1 MWAISPERLSLEAG
15 GLHVWRASLD
25 LPVAARE
32 RLDGVLTPGEQEQC
46 GRFVRA
52 GDRARCA
59 AARASLRV
67 VLGKYVH
74 ADPQL
79 LPIAAEASGKPFLAS
94 GDIHFN
100 MSHSDDLALIAVSRG
115 RRVGIDIERIRG
127 LRDMDAILDGFFSDG
142 ERASLQSRTGEER
155 VQAFFLFWT
164 RREAAAK
171 AIGLGIY
178 EAFAR
183 LDLPPRDPDT
193 TGFRVELPESRAGT
207 GVTAGWWMRDIHP
220 AAGFAGALCIEEANP
235 EPFLYSL
242 KI

>member
-1 MWAISPERLSLEAG
+1 MWAIPPERLSLDAG

-25 LPVAARE
+25 LSVGVRE
-32 RLDGVLTPGEQEQC
+32 RLDGMLTPGEKEQC

-52 GDRARCA
+52 GDRTRCA

-67 VLGKYVH
+67 VLAKYVPV
-74 ADPQL
+74 DPQS
-79 LPIAAEASGKPFLAS
+79 LPIAAEASGKPFLVS

-100 MSHSDDLALIAVSRG
+100 MSHSDDLVLIAVSRG

-142 ERASLQSRTGEER
+142 ERASLRSRTGPER
-155 VQAFFLFWT
+155 ARAFFLFWT

-183 LDLPPRDPDT
+183 LDLPPRDTDT
-193 TGFRVELPESRAGT
+193 TGFRVQLPLSRTVTDA
-207 GVTAGWWMRDIHP
+207 TAGWWMRDIHP
-220 AAGFAGALCIEEANP
+220 APGFAGALCVEEANP

-242 KI
+242 QI